1 LATVTAGHHP
11 RRLAAPLVLF
21 LVALAAA
28 SVRATSFSELVK
40 RGFEMLQ
47 GGRFEEA
54 AESFGE
60 ALKVEPSSEPA
71 RKGLAEAW
79 ASLGI
84 AQLHA
89 GRLRQSRDSLEKA
102 VAARPESAGYRVL
115 LAQVLFREGDLRAAR
130 RETDEA
136 LGLDPANAAAR
147 ELSGDLYD
155 KESRLNLA
163 LAEWEAAA
171 AAGASP
177 ALGGKIDRARR
188 EMAVEEGMGRE
199 VSRFFVILYDRD
211 VSRALIQG
219 ILELLDRAFNTLHD
233 RLGEYPRD
241 EIKVILYSQTA
252 YRDVTQA
259 PDWSGG
265 SYDGKIRIPVGGL
278 KTAGEAAGLQ
288 NILVHEMTHAF
299 LFRMAPLGLP
309 LWFEEG
315 LATAFQGWDPVK
327 TRAWLAE
334 HPTNGLATLDDV
346 DRTLRGRGGNVT
358 AGYAAARLAVNDLE
372 EIRGFGA
379 VRRIVAGVGAGEP
392 FEEVFRDEMRM
403 EVAEFQD
410 RWRRGLP

>member
-1 LATVTAGHHP
+1 MTNGNRHIP
-11 RRLAAPLVLF
+11 RRAALISLLLIAAAAP
-21 LVALAAA
+21 APRAAD
-28 SVRATSFSELVK
+28 FSELVK
-40 RGFEMLQ
+40 HGYEMLQ

-71 RKGLAEAW
+71 RNGLGEAW

-84 AQLHA
+84 AHLHA
-89 GRLRQSRDSLEKA
+89 GRLRPSRDSLEQA
-102 VAARPESAGYRVL
+102 VAARPESPRYRVL

-136 LGLDPANAAAR
+136 LELEPANAAAR

-171 AAGASP
+171 GAGASP

-188 EMAVEEGMGRE
+188 EMAAEEGMGRE
-199 VSRFFVILYDRD
+199 ASRFFVILYDRG
-211 VSRALIQG
+211 VARALVQG
-219 ILELLDRAFNTLHD
+219 ILELLDKAFNTLHD

-241 EIKVILYSQTA
+241 EIKVVLYSQTA

-278 KTAGEAAGLQ
+278 KTAEEAAGLQ

-315 LATAFQGWDPVK
+315 LATAFQGWDPAK

-334 HPTNGLATLDDV
+334 HPADGLATLDDV

-379 VRRIVAGVGAGEP
+379 VRRIIARVGAGEP
-392 FEEVFRDEMRM
+392 FDEVFRDEARL